1 MRRQGSLGLI
11 GLAAVL
17 ATALFWQRMPFA
29 SVGDPHADYMK
40 CLNESY
46 AQPRD
51 GGQHAIVR
59 GYYSCGKEANAFRM
73 EMADKGIAANRIEP
87 LVYRINE
94 VAYALYMGID
104 FRDTVGC
111 LAKQVNKPLS

>member
-1 MRRQGSLGLI
+1 MTVLTTLEIGSTI
-11 GLAAVL
+11 
-17 ATALFWQRMPFA
+17 T
-29 SVGDPHADYMK
+29 K
-40 CLNESY
+40 
-46 AQPRD
+46 
-51 GGQHAIVR
+51 
-59 GYYSCGKEANAFRM
+59 ANAFRM
-73 EMADKGIAANRIEP
+73 EMADKGIAGNRIEP